1 MQLQSKVVQPE
12 VHTCQEQQQ
21 GPQHVDVLDGEAK
34 YYCHKCQYLSKTM
47 ALEQCNP
54 LLDLR
59 TCTNDDDFIKMI
71 MDAAR
76 MTKITS
82 YKGCIVKFALSYL
95 FYLSH
100 PFINVPPEVVP
111 PEVVYYKCYRH
122 RSRVNIKIYTQS
134 ENSINDIITD
144 QEIA

>member
-1 MQLQSKVVQPE
+1 
-12 VHTCQEQQQ
+12 
-21 GPQHVDVLDGEAK
+21 
-34 YYCHKCQYLSKTM
+34 M

-54 LLDLR
+54 LLDLRTYVR

-100 PFINVPPEVVP
+100 PFINVPPEVV
-111 PEVVYYKCYRH
+111 VYYKCYRH
-122 RSRVNIKIYTQS
+122 RSS
-134 ENSINDIITD
+134 
-144 QEIA
+144 